1 MGWNDDIKKIMEI
14 IPQIE
19 LLQRDISNL
28 KERILLVQRHESS
41 ERTYQE
47 LNVNLEQRVIEL
59 EEKLTE
65 LMKGASDGN

>member
-1 MGWNDDIKKIMEI
+1 MSWNDDIKKVMEI

-28 KERILLVQRHESS
+28 KERILLVQRRESS

-47 LNVNLEQRVIEL
+47 LNINLEQRVVEL
-59 EEKLTE
+59 EKKLTE
-65 LMKGASDGN
+65 LTEDLSNGN